1 MVKYNLT
8 SINNWKIR
16 RRLGDKEMKTINVF
30 HYDAFTNKPNMG
42 NPAGV
47 VLEADGLTEEEM
59 QRIAEKVGFNETAFV
74 LSSEVADIRMRY
86 FTPGFEMNLCGHGTV
101 GTIYALRERGLLEE
115 KTNLT
120 IETKAGVLPIQI
132 GANENGE
139 TFIKMRQAA
148 PQFKDFAGSKQELAH
163 SIGLEVTDLDAS
175 VPIVYGSTGNWT
187 VIVPIKNLDACER
200 MKPNNDKFPSVLKE
214 ISNASIHPLCMET
227 YDAEAKMHGRHFS
240 SPYSGTIED
249 PVTGTASGVMGAY
262 YATYLEK
269 DFDHELE
276 LIVEQGQEINKDG
289 RVMVYVTKDVENDN
303 LQIDIAGTAVYV
315 KEFEISI

>member
-1 MVKYNLT
+1 
-8 SINNWKIR
+8 
-16 RRLGDKEMKTINVF
+16 MKNINVF

-86 FTPGFEMNLCGHGTV
+86 FTPGFEMDLCGHGTV

-115 KTNLT
+115 KANLT
-120 IETKAGVLPIQI
+120 IETKAGILPIQI

-148 PQFKDFAGSKQELAH
+148 PQFKDFTGSKEELAH

-200 MKPNNDKFPSVLKE
+200 MKPKNEAFPSVLKE
-214 ISNASIHPLCMET
+214 IPKASIHPVCLET
-227 YDAEAKMHGRHFS
+227 YDEQVQMHGRHFS
-240 SPYSGTIED
+240 SPYAGTIED

-269 DFDHELE
+269 DFDHERE

-289 RVMVYVTKDVENDN
+289 RVTVYVTKDVENEK

>member
-1 MVKYNLT
+1 
-8 SINNWKIR
+8 
-16 RRLGDKEMKTINVF
+16 MKTINVF

-42 NPAGV
+42 NPAGI
-47 VLEADGLTEEEM
+47 VLEADGLTEEDM
-59 QRIAEKVGFNETAFV
+59 QRIAEKVGFNETSFV

-86 FTPGFEMNLCGHGTV
+86 FTPGFEMDLCGHGTV

-120 IETKAGVLPIQI
+120 IETKAGILPIQI

-148 PQFKDFAGSKQELAH
+148 PQFKDFAGSKEELAH

-200 MKPNNDKFPSVLKE
+200 MKPKNEAFPSVLKE
-214 ISNASIHPLCMET
+214 IPKASIHPVCLET
-227 YDAEAKMHGRHFS
+227 YDEQVQMHGRHFS
-240 SPYSGTIED
+240 LPYSGMIED

-269 DFDHELE
+269 DFDRELE

-289 RVMVYVTKDVENDN
+289 RVTVYVTKDVENDN

>member
-1 MVKYNLT
+1 
-8 SINNWKIR
+8 
-16 RRLGDKEMKTINVF
+16 MKTINVF

-42 NPAGV
+42 NPAGI
-47 VLEADGLTEEEM
+47 VLEADGLTEEDM
-59 QRIAEKVGFNETAFV
+59 QRIAEKVGFNETSFV

-86 FTPGFEMNLCGHGTV
+86 FTPGFEMDLCGHGTV

-120 IETKAGVLPIQI
+120 IETKAGILPIQI

-148 PQFKDFAGSKQELAH
+148 PQFKDFTGSKEELAH

-187 VIVPIKNLDACER
+187 VIIPIKNLDACER
-200 MKPNNDKFPSVLKE
+200 MKPKNEAFPSVLKE
-214 ISNASIHPLCMET
+214 IPKASIHPVCLET
-227 YDAEAKMHGRHFS
+227 YDEQVQMHGRHFS
-240 SPYSGTIED
+240 SPYAGTIED

-289 RVMVYVTKDVENDN
+289 RVTVYVTKDVENEK

>member
-1 MVKYNLT
+1 
-8 SINNWKIR
+8 
-16 RRLGDKEMKTINVF
+16 MKTINVF

-42 NPAGV
+42 NPAGI
-47 VLEADGLTEEEM
+47 VLEADGLTEEDM
-59 QRIAEKVGFNETAFV
+59 QRIAEKVGFNETSFV

-86 FTPGFEMNLCGHGTV
+86 FTPGFEMDLCGHGTV

-120 IETKAGVLPIQI
+120 IETKAGILPIQI

-148 PQFKDFAGSKQELAH
+148 PQFKDFAGSKEELAH

-200 MKPNNDKFPSVLKE
+200 MKPKNEAFPSVLKE
-214 ISNASIHPLCMET
+214 IPKASIHPVCLET
-227 YDAEAKMHGRHFS
+227 YDEQVQMHGRHFS
-240 SPYSGTIED
+240 SPYSGMIED
-249 PVTGTASGVMGAY
+249 SVTGTALGVMGAY

-269 DFDHELE
+269 DFDRELE

-289 RVMVYVTKDVENDN
+289 RVTVYVTKDVENDN

>member
-1 MVKYNLT
+1 
-8 SINNWKIR
+8 
-16 RRLGDKEMKTINVF
+16 MKTINVF

-42 NPAGV
+42 NPAGI
-47 VLEADGLTEEEM
+47 VLEADGLTEEDM
-59 QRIAEKVGFNETAFV
+59 QRIAEKVGFNETSFV

-86 FTPGFEMNLCGHGTV
+86 FTPGFEMDLCGHGTV

-120 IETKAGVLPIQI
+120 IETKAGILPIQI
-132 GANENGE
+132 VANENGE

-148 PQFKDFAGSKQELAH
+148 PQFKDFAGSKEELAH

-200 MKPNNDKFPSVLKE
+200 MKPKNEAFPSVLKE
-214 ISNASIHPLCMET
+214 IPKASIHPVCLET
-227 YDAEAKMHGRHFS
+227 YDEQVQMHGRHFS

-269 DFDHELE
+269 DFDRELE

-289 RVMVYVTKDVENDN
+289 RVTVYVTKDVENDN

>member
-1 MVKYNLT
+1 
-8 SINNWKIR
+8 
-16 RRLGDKEMKTINVF
+16 MKTINVF
-30 HYDAFTNKPNMG
+30 HYDAFTNKSNMG
-42 NPAGV
+42 NPAGI
-47 VLEADGLTEEEM
+47 VLEADGLTEEDM
-59 QRIAEKVGFNETAFV
+59 QRIAEKVGFNETSFV

-86 FTPGFEMNLCGHGTV
+86 FTPGFEMDLCGHGTV

-120 IETKAGVLPIQI
+120 IETKAGILPIQI

-148 PQFKDFAGSKQELAH
+148 PQFKDFAGSKEELAH

-200 MKPNNDKFPSVLKE
+200 MKPKNEAFPSVLKE
-214 ISNASIHPLCMET
+214 IPKASIHPVCLET
-227 YDAEAKMHGRHFS
+227 YDEQVQMHGRHFS
-240 SPYSGTIED
+240 SPYSGMIED

-269 DFDHELE
+269 DFDRELE

-289 RVMVYVTKDVENDN
+289 RVTVYVTKDVENEK

-315 KEFEISI
+315 KEFEVSI

>member
-1 MVKYNLT
+1 
-8 SINNWKIR
+8 
-16 RRLGDKEMKTINVF
+16 MKTINVF

-42 NPAGV
+42 NPAGI
-47 VLEADGLTEEEM
+47 VLEADGLTEEDM
-59 QRIAEKVGFNETAFV
+59 QRIAEKVGFNETSFV

-86 FTPGFEMNLCGHGTV
+86 FTPGFEMDLCGHGTV

-120 IETKAGVLPIQI
+120 IETKAGILPIQI

-148 PQFKDFAGSKQELAH
+148 PQFKDFAGSKEELAH

-200 MKPNNDKFPSVLKE
+200 MKPKNEAFPSVLKE
-214 ISNASIHPLCMET
+214 IPKASIHPVCLET
-227 YDAEAKMHGRHFS
+227 YDEQVQMHGRHFS

-276 LIVEQGQEINKDG
+276 LIIEQGQEINKDG
-289 RVMVYVTKDVENDN
+289 RVMVYVTKDVENEK

-315 KEFEISI
+315 KEFEVSI